1 MKLNLTNLRDLEFI
15 CEAAASA
22 FRETKLMPEWEMRA
36 ERYGSL
42 FRQELSAELEKK
54 QKETEHE

>member
-42 FRQELSAELEKK
+42 FRQELASRVR
-54 QKETEHE
+54 KETERNRT